1 VLRGVG
7 NGIEC
12 WIAGSQQ
19 MSKPEEWKSWEG
31 RVVEIF
37 PLQQWLGGSD
47 HSAVFLTEIPGA
59 SQRAAIKLMEVDGVE
74 AGLRASHLGA
84 TTKLSHP
91 NLIRIFQAGQA
102 TIDDTNVVYVV
113 MECADDDLSQI
124 LPTRPLEST
133 EVSDLLP
140 PLLGALNYLHD
151 GGLVHGRIKP
161 SNVLAV
167 GDRLK
172 LSADQ
177 IVSVAN
183 QNPQHRR
190 RDAYDAP
197 ETAAGIVS
205 PAGDVWSLGA
215 TLVAA
220 LTQNVSFGEDAQRD
234 PGLPAS
240 LSEPYRTIARE
251 CLHLDP
257 KKRWSLPQ
265 IAAELKPEAKSVPSS
280 APLPPTLPDPTPV
293 LAQPR
298 KRLTFPVSIAAVIVL
313 AIFFAF
319 SYFRGNKSGAKNA
332 DAPPPTTAQP
342 PAATPP
348 VSESPTAAKAST
360 TTAGEIRHQVLP
372 DVTQSA
378 KNTITGTVKVTVRA
392 QVDPAG
398 KVTSATFKSAGPSR
412 YFAGLAMK
420 AAEQWEFSPPET
432 DGQPI
437 ASTWLIQFRFKRAST
452 QASAQ
457 RIKR

>member
-1 VLRGVG
+1 
-7 NGIEC
+7 
-12 WIAGSQQ
+12 
-19 MSKPEEWKSWEG
+19 MSKPEEWKLWEG

-47 HSAVFLTEIPGA
+47 HSAVFLTEIPGT
-59 SQRAAIKLMEVDGVE
+59 SQRAAIKLMEVDDVE
-74 AGLRASHLGA
+74 AGLRASHLRA
-84 TTKLSHP
+84 TTKISHP
-91 NLIRIFQAGQA
+91 NLIRIFQAGQS
-102 TIDDTNVVYVV
+102 TIDNTNVVYVV

-124 LPTRPLEST
+124 LPTRPLESA

-140 PLLGALNYLHD
+140 PLLGALHYLHD

-177 IVSVAN
+177 IVSVAD
-183 QNPQHRR
+183 QNSHHRR

-220 LTQNVSFGEDAQRD
+220 LTQNVSFGEDVQRD
-234 PGLPAS
+234 PGLSAS
-240 LSEPYRTIARE
+240 LSEPYRTIARG

-257 KKRWSLPQ
+257 NKRWSLRQ
-265 IAAELKPEAKSVPSS
+265 IETELKPETKSVP
-280 APLPPTLPDPTPV
+280 APAHPTPAPTPEPMP
-293 LAQPR
+293 AQSR
-298 KRLTFPVSIAAVIVL
+298 KRPTFPVTVATVIVL
-313 AIFFAF
+313 AIFFGF
-319 SYFRGNKSGAKNA
+319 SYFRGNKSGPKNSEPA
-332 DAPPPTTAQP
+332 APTTTSQP
-342 PAATPP
+342 PEAKPP
-348 VSESPTAAKAST
+348 VPESPTVAKPSN
-360 TTAGEIRHQVLP
+360 TTAGEINNQLLP
-372 DVTQSA
+372 DVPQSA
-378 KNTITGTVKVTVRA
+378 KRTITGTVKVMVKA
-392 QVDPAG
+392 QVDPSG
-398 KVTSATFKSAGPSR
+398 KVTSTGFKSAGPSK
-412 YFAGLAMK
+412 YFAGLALK

-432 DGQPI
+432 DGKPV

-457 RIKR
+457 RVKR